1 VKRWLLR
8 IAIALAIA
16 AATASA
22 GIFWV
27 LRPPAGLAMPPRG
40 ATLDGV
46 TVIEPGRGR
55 AEGRR
60 VVVENG
66 VIASVE
72 AARGDGGPW
81 QGLYV
86 TPGLV
91 DMHVH
96 FPPASLAGQTEL
108 FAFLFLAH
116 GVVAVRDAGDV
127 DGTSSE
133 PALRGIAEER
143 FPGPR
148 VQACGPFVDG
158 DPPLW
163 KNSLVART
171 PDEGRRAVETLASRG
186 YGCVKAY
193 NGLDVATLDAV
204 RETAHARGLPVIGHV
219 PRRVPYELAR
229 LDDAQHLIGIPPPDP
244 DRGRLFP
251 FTLEQWELLDD
262 ARLTALVDAMLRQ
275 RIANTPTLITID
287 RLFHTRDYARMLREP
302 DVLLL
307 PRFYR
312 EVVWNPEGG
321 MSPAA
326 GLGAGEFAMIG
337 RALDVMK
344 RTVKRLHD
352 SGVRLHTGTDSL
364 IAFVVPGAS
373 LHRELRLFVDAGLTP
388 EEALAVSTRDSAAD
402 LGVPGLGTIA
412 PGAPADL
419 VVFREDPTRSL
430 DALDSIAAV
439 IRDGRLY
446 TREALDAQ
454 LVRYR
459 AHYDGVAYDSVAT
472 PLVRRAL
479 ANTRK

>member
-1 VKRWLLR
+1 MKRWLLW
-8 IAIALAIA
+8 IGISTGVAVA
-16 AATASA
+16 AAAA
-22 GIFWV
+22 GLFWL

-40 ATLDGV
+40 AILDGV

-55 AEGRR
+55 ADGRR
-60 VVVENG
+60 IVVEG
-66 VIASVE
+66 GRIAAVE

-96 FPPASLAGQTEL
+96 FPPASLGGQTEL
-108 FAFLFLAH
+108 FALLYLAH

-133 PALRGIAEER
+133 PALRGIAAER

-163 KNSLVART
+163 KNSLVARD
-171 PDEGRRAVETLASRG
+171 PEEGRRAVEALAGRG

-193 NGLDVATLDAV
+193 NGLDEATLDAV
-204 RETAHARGLPVIGHV
+204 REAAHARGLPVIGHV
-219 PRRVPYELAR
+219 PRRVPYERAR
-229 LDDAQHLIGIPPPDP
+229 LDDAQHLIGIAPPPDDLLLP
-244 DRGRLFP
+244 FP
-251 FTLEQWELLDD
+251 AILAQWERLDD

-287 RLFHTRDYARMLREP
+287 RLLHSRDYPRMLREP
-302 DVLLL
+302 DVQLL

-312 EVVWNPEGG
+312 EVVWNPDGG

-326 GLGAGEFAMIG
+326 GLDADDFAMIG
-337 RALDVMK
+337 RAFEVMK
-344 RTVKRLHD
+344 RTVKRLHE
-352 SGVRLHTGTDSL
+352 SGTRLHSGTDAL

-373 LHRELRLFVDAGLTP
+373 LHRELRLFVEAGLTP
-388 EEALAVSTRDSAAD
+388 EAALAISMRDSAED
-402 LGVPGLGTIA
+402 FGVPGLGTIA
-412 PGAPADL
+412 AGAPADL

-446 TREALDAQ
+446 SREALDAQ
-454 LVRYR
+454 LARYR
-459 AHYDGVAYDSVAT
+459 AHHDSAVYDAIVT

-479 ANTRK
+479 ASTRR